1 MSPIWLIPGL
11 VALVGGALLVAL
23 LRSAAEESRM
33 LLEELHRQRE
43 VGSSLRRL
51 NDSVHA
57 AAGKLAN
64 RRP

>member
-1 MSPIWLIPGL
+1 MSAVWLIPLL
-11 VALVGGALLVAL
+11 VALVGGVLVVAL

-51 NDSVHA
+51 HDSLHA
-57 AAGKLAN
+57 AAGKLAD

>member
-11 VALVGGALLVAL
+11 VALVGGAAIVAL

-43 VGSSLRRL
+43 IGSSLRRL
-51 NDSVHA
+51 NDSVQA
-57 AAGKLAN
+57 AAGSLRE